1 MGPPQKG
8 SFCEV
13 LKGMEVAMGLITSM
27 SGNILFAS
35 GHHPSHLI
43 ISSSIAC
50 LNVLMIWY
58 PKP

>member
-50 LNVLMIWY
+50 LNVLMI
-58 PKP
+58 